1 MENFHEDLKNW
12 YLLDNKLKNLSL
24 EINSIKNKKNLF
36 KNNIINFISENNLE
50 RKTIKI
56 DNVEF
61 KFVNL
66 KQIQPLTFKFLKDC
80 LDNCI
85 SNEEQVEQLIQYI
98 KSKRE
103 IKESIDL
110 KKLN

>member
-1 MENFHEDLKNW
+1 MEIFHEDLKNW

-24 EINSIKNKKNLF
+24 EINSIKNKKNLL
-36 KNNIINFISENNLE
+36 KNNIIDFILENNLE
-50 RKTIKI
+50 QKTIKI
-56 DNVEF
+56 NNAEF
-61 KFVNL
+61 KFINL
-66 KQIQPLTFKFLKDC
+66 KQTQPLTFKFLKNC

-85 SNEEQVEQLIQYI
+85 SNENQVEELIQYI

>member
-1 MENFHEDLKNW
+1 M
-12 YLLDNKLKNLSL
+12 LDNKLKNLSL
-24 EINSIKNKKNLF
+24 EINYIKNKKNLL
-36 KNNIINFISENNLE
+36 KNNIIEFISENHLE

-103 IKESIDL
+103 IKELIDL

>member
-1 MENFHEDLKNW
+1 MEKFHEDLKNW

-24 EINSIKNKKNLF
+24 EINYIKNKKNLF

-103 IKESIDL
+103 IKELIDL